1 MTVSSTDTMSGPYEA
16 NGSTTVFPFTFKA
29 MAEEEVR
36 VVIFSDDVPSEQ
48 SASLYTVALIGE
60 GGNVTFAAAPASG
73 DVYIFSDPLYT
84 QDASFSSG
92 QGYSPA
98 VVTAA
103 LDRAAV
109 RDLDLRRRIGQAIL
123 VPDNEAGVDLPPA
136 SDRAGKVIGFDAD
149 GGLTLVQ
156 PSLTVGE
163 AQQRWPFEV
172 VAESQ
177 NDFECEGSSG
187 LALDVLVNGV
197 DRQDFSQAGDVVT
210 LTNAASAGDEVLIK
224 AVGGFALQLQSRA
237 KDVAYSVLSPAPE
250 GTVAATLRR
259 AINIKDRPFS
269 APMNG
274 TDDDA
279 PALLAAEAWLAENGR
294 GTLHIPEGT
303 LYLPNGV
310 TLTQS
315 GITYQF
321 EGQGGSTIVTNG
333 GTGDVISL
341 GDGVANPNDILLSG
355 FSVRSLVQKT
365 GGASIRMRNGHNL
378 RAEKFRLNDGL
389 YDGVR
394 FDAGAE
400 QYIYQ
405 IDDFEINGGHRGIWV
420 PDNVTGLVQ
429 ELFVGQGIIASCDE
443 EGVLIE
449 QGSGLYFTGGT
460 LSVLQCKKGVAL
472 APANG
477 KGVVAS
483 WFVNVIADT
492 CGEAGW
498 WIVPPGTGQ
507 IRDIVFDNIWASG
520 NGTAVS
526 SHGIHI
532 DQVSGGIHGLTFNSP
547 RAIFNALHGIFVGG
561 SNRVDISGPKVS
573 LNNQENDGY
582 AGIKIAAAGING
594 VRVFGG
600 HGWPLSVAGSG
611 ETQEYMIDIDIG
623 DGSTVLIDGMDVR
636 GAVTANIVDNSTG
649 ATIINC
655 LGFKTKA
662 SGNATLTSGNSTK
675 LVAHG
680 LAAAPTINEVWV
692 EATSSLAAATV
703 TQLRITSA
711 DATNFEVTTVGGA
724 ATVDIAFKWRA
735 AIKGA

>member
-1 MTVSSTDTMSGPYEA
+1 MTVSSTNAFSGPYVA
-16 NGSTTVFPFTFKA
+16 NGSTTVFPFSFKV
-29 MAEEEVR
+29 MTESEVR
-36 VVIFSDDVPSEQ
+36 VVIVEDGEIEEQ
-48 SASLYTVALIGE
+48 SASLYTVSIVGE
-60 GGNVTFAAAPASG
+60 GGSVTFTTAPPSG
-73 DVYIFSDPLYT
+73 DVYIYSNPLYT
-84 QDASFSSG
+84 QQTGFSSG
-92 QGYSPA
+92 QAYSPT
-98 VVTAA
+98 VVNDA
-103 LDRAAV
+103 LDRAVV

-136 SDRAGKVIGFDAD
+136 SDRAGKVIGFDAN

-163 AQQRWPFEV
+163 AQQRWSFDV
-172 VAESQ
+172 VAASQ
-177 NDFECEGSSG
+177 NDFECDGSAG

-197 DRQDFSQAGDVVT
+197 DQQDFSQAGDMVT
-210 LTNAASAGDEVLIK
+210 LTNAAVEGDKVLIK

-237 KDVAYSVLSPAPE
+237 KDVTYSALTPAPP

-259 AINIKDRPFS
+259 TINIKDAPFN

-274 TDDDA
+274 ADDDT
-279 PALLAAEAWLAENGR
+279 PALLAAEAWLAANGR

-333 GTGDVISL
+333 GTGDVVSL
-341 GDGVANPNDILLSG
+341 GDGSANPNDILLSG

-420 PDNVTGLVQ
+420 PDNVTGIVQ
-429 ELFVGQGIIASCDE
+429 ELFVGQGIIAACDE

-460 LSVLQCKKGVAL
+460 LSVLQCKKGVSL

-492 CGEAGW
+492 CDEAGW

-520 NGTAVS
+520 NGTAVP

-532 DQVSGGIHGLTFNSP
+532 DQVAGGIHGLTFNSP
-547 RAIFNALHGIFVGG
+547 RAIFNARHGIFVGG
-561 SNRVDISGPKVS
+561 SNRVEINGPKVS
-573 LNNQENDGY
+573 LNNQENAGY
-582 AGIKIAAAGING
+582 AGIKFSTAGING
-594 VRVFGG
+594 VRVSGG

-611 ETQEYMIDIDIG
+611 ETQEYTIDIDIG

-636 GAVTANIVDNSTG
+636 AGVTANIVDNSTG
-649 ATIINC
+649 ATIVNC
-655 LGFKTKA
+655 LGYKTKA
-662 SGNATLTSGNSTK
+662 KGNATLTSGNSTK

-680 LAAAPTINEVWV
+680 LAEAPTINDVFIEP
-692 EATSSLAAATV
+692 TSSLAAASV
-703 TQLRITSA
+703 TQIRVTAA

-724 ATVDIAFKWRA
+724 AAADILFKWRA